1 MITQPTPTRIP
12 FQETRENRFRYL
24 PTTTIMTEAELLL
37 YEVAE
42 LNQDVE
48 EDPSSRSFVEE
59 SRQYLIAAVED
70 ANAILARRQRVR
82 HRPEAPPWPL
92 SVPDRRPD
100 VDLVKARIDLVILVE
115 KYSLTPLWQAGQ
127 QMKGRCPFLDHEDK
141 TASFY
146 VHPQKQLYKCWGC
159 GRAGDALSFVRDFLG
174 VEHFGTA
181 LDFLMAEAGLA
192 SSERVA
198 RVG

>member
-1 MITQPTPTRIP
+1 MITQPKPVCISLR
-12 FQETRENRFRYL
+12 QNRFQHL
-24 PTTTIMTEAELLL
+24 PTATLITEAELLL
-37 YEVAE
+37 YELAE

-48 EDPSSRSFVEE
+48 GDPSSRSFVEE
-59 SRQYLIAAVED
+59 SQQFILAAIED
-70 ANAILARRQRVR
+70 ANGVLARRQRVC

-100 VDLVKARIDLVILVE
+100 VDLIKARVDLVILVE
-115 KYSLTPLWQAGQ
+115 KYSSTPLRQAGR

-181 LDFLMAEAGLA
+181 LDFLMVEAGMA
-192 SSERVA
+192 PSERVA

>member
-1 MITQPTPTRIP
+1 MITQPRPARTAL
-12 FQETRENRFRYL
+12 QEPRENWFRYL
-24 PTTTIMTEAELLL
+24 PTTTVMTEAELIL
-37 YEVAE
+37 YELAE
-42 LNQDVE
+42 LNQDA
-48 EDPSSRSFVEE
+48 EDEPASRSFVEE
-59 SRQYLIAAVED
+59 SRQYLLAAVED
-70 ANAILARRQRVR
+70 ANAILARCQRLR

-100 VDLVKARIDLVILVE
+100 VDAVKARVDLVILVE
-115 KYSLTPLWQAGQ
+115 KYSLTPLRQAGQ

-141 TASFY
+141 TASFF

-174 VEHFGTA
+174 VERFATA
-181 LDFLMAEAGLA
+181 LDVLMAEAGMTP
-192 SSERVA
+192 SERVA